1 MVVDYNNQFST
12 NNELLTEVSQFINC
26 VNNKVLSENI
36 NFQRTVG
43 ITSLD
48 SFNALLTEEINE
60 YKVYDC

>member
-1 MVVDYNNQFST
+1 MTTDHNNLFIK
-12 NNELLTEVSQFINC
+12 NNELLIEVSQFINC
-26 VNNKVLSENI
+26 VNNKILSQNI
-36 NFQRTVG
+36 NFQREVG